1 MTNNQQ
7 NTMAA
12 AAVQSQPQLPSTTF
26 EPSAQ
31 DMSRKRKLGNA
42 EFDPMVHLT
51 YKSPTP
57 VLMMEDIGYSK
68 DTGVSPVAVSQPF
81 QLFSPEAIQ
90 KFRDE
95 VLNPEVTRNCLYE
108 SNLAPAQI
116 RGYAKKYAPFTMGA
130 WRNPETL
137 SIISKIAGVDLTP
150 AMDLEVSHVNLSVKS
165 SKDAQAELDT
175 LEQKRKDSS
184 VEDDKPIV
192 GWHTDSYPFVCV
204 TMLSDCTNMVGGETA
219 LRTGTG
225 DVMRVRGPQMGCAV
239 VLQGR
244 YITHQALRALG
255 AQERITMVTSF
266 RPKDPQL
273 ADDTVLS
280 TVRGISD
287 LSELYREFGTYRL
300 EMLEARIK
308 TQVNK
313 IKDNHAAGRKTDTK
327 AVKAFLQQQIA
338 FLEHMDSEMVPEEN
352 VVMGE
357 LPELNIPNEQTPPP
371 EEEITREVKRAK
383 LSSRC

>member
-1 MTNNQQ
+1 MTNNPQ

-12 AAVQSQPQLPSTTF
+12 AAVQSQPSLPSTTF
-26 EPSAQ
+26 QSPVQ
-31 DMSRKRKLGNA
+31 DASRKRKLETVN
-42 EFDPMVHLT
+42 FDPKIHLA
-51 YKSPTP
+51 YSDPTP
-57 VLMMEDIGYSK
+57 VTMMEDIGYSK

-95 VLNPEVTRNCLYE
+95 VLNPEVTKNCLYE

-116 RGYAKKYAPFTMGA
+116 RGYAAKYAPFTMGA

-137 SIISKIAGVDLTP
+137 SVVSKIAGVDLTP
-150 AMDLEVSHVNLSVKS
+150 AIDLEVSHVNLSVKS
-165 SKDAQAELDT
+165 SQDAQAELDNF
-175 LEQKRKDSS
+175 EKKRKDSS
-184 VEDDKPIV
+184 FEDDKPIV

-266 RPKDPQL
+266 RPKNPEL

-287 LSELYREFGTYRL
+287 LSELYHQFGTYRL
-300 EMLEARIK
+300 EMLGARIQA
-308 TQVNK
+308 QVKKVKN
-313 IKDNHAAGRKTDTK
+313 DHAAGKKTDTK
-327 AVKAFLQQQIA
+327 ALKAFFQQQIA
-338 FLEHMDSEMVPEEN
+338 FLEHTDSEMVPEEN

-357 LPELNIPNEQTPPP
+357 LPVLDIPNEQTPPP
-371 EEEITREVKRAK
+371 EEEISWEVKRAK
-383 LSSRC
+383 TE